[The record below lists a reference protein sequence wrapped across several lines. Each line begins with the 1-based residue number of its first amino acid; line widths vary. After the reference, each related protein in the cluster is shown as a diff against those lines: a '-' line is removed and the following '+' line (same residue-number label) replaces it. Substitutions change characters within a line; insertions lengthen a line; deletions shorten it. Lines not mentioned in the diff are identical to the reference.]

1 MESKI
6 EKINRMRK
14 IILKVFL
21 FGWVTLGIWLF
32 HRTII
37 SALKLSWRRIDVY
50 TRSIEPYLEAL
61 WIVGA
66 IILAIYVIIF
76 LIYKAKIMQDSS
88 VQTAVNDERVR
99 LNWLKAFRMAFFTL
113 LFITIFWKWAETGLG
128 TSFLHR
134 KISPIPGAW
143 LMWYCSIFALI
154 VSFLYYDREAK
165 NE

>member
-14 IILKVFL
+14 IILKVL
-21 FGWVTLGIWLF
+21 LLGWVTLGIWLF
-32 HRTII
+32 YRTII
-37 SALKLSWRRIDVY
+37 SVLKLSWRRIDVY
-50 TRSIEPYLEAL
+50 ARSIEPFVKTL

-66 IILAIYVIIF
+66 IILAIYVIIY
-76 LIYKAKIMQDSS
+76 LVYKAKITKDSS
-88 VQTAVNDERVR
+88 VRTAVNDERVR
-99 LNWLKAFRMAFFTL
+99 LNWLKAFRIAFFTL

-134 KISPIPGAW
+134 KISPIPGTW
-143 LMWYCSIFALI
+143 LMWYGSIFALI
-154 VSFLYYDREAK
+154 VSFLYYDREVK

>member
-37 SALKLSWRRIDVY
+37 SVIESSWRRINVY
-50 TRSIEPYLEAL
+50 TRTIEPYLETL
-61 WIVGA
+61 WIVGT
-66 IILAIYVIIF
+66 IILAIYVIVY
-76 LIYKAKIMQDSS
+76 LIYKAKITKDSS
-88 VQTAVNDERVR
+88 VRTAVNDERVR
-99 LNWLKAFRMAFFTL
+99 LNWLKAFRIAFFTL
-113 LFITIFWKWAETGLG
+113 LFVTIFWKWAETGLG
-128 TSFLHR
+128 TGFLHW
-134 KISPIPGAW
+134 KIWPIPGTW